1 MTKRVIDTEFWNDDK
16 IVELFSPEDKLFFL
30 YLMTNPHTTQL
41 GIYHI
46 NKKQMAFEIGYSVE
60 AVSVLIDRFETKY
73 DLIKYSKG
81 TSEVA
86 IKNYLRHSIVKGGKP
101 VEDLLMKEIDKV
113 KDRTL
118 LQYVY
123 DNLIN
128 IENLNASVEAI
139 LLLLNVNDNDNE
151 NVNVNDV
158 SYHDSYNDSYN
169 DSYHDSSNDSYND
182 SYHDSSNDSSKA
194 SKKTIFSVIKESS
207 ESEEVKHSLE
217 EFVSMRKEIH
227 HPMTVR
233 GIELAIKKLNKLAFT
248 DEDKI
253 AIINQSIER
262 SYQGLFALDVSRK
275 NGNAGGRRFG

>member
-169 DSYHDSSNDSYND
+169 DSYHDSSNDS
-182 SYHDSSNDSSKA
+182 SKA